1 MKFRIKK
8 LPKKLPEKLSG
19 KIFFASIFSAVV
31 TLSSCATLTDDIVV
45 SSHVNEDIN
54 IRNYKTFSWNTDSQ
68 ISFDPIGQWE
78 QPTLDTDEEVRSLI
92 AKDLLK
98 RGFRHTVEDPDLLV
112 TFSAGINSDILNLSS
127 SAANKNTTSTKVP
140 KSALVVA
147 LTDAISGQTIWL
159 AHADAGPQKQQSIDN
174 IRKRIHYAIK
184 QIFKTL

>member
-1 MKFRIKK
+1 MKLRIKK
-8 LPKKLPEKLSG
+8 SSG
-19 KIFFASIFSAVV
+19 KLFFPGVLFAIAI
-31 TLSSCATLTDDIVV
+31 LSSCATLTDDIIVL
-45 SSHVNEDIN
+45 SHANEDIN
-54 IRNYKTFSWNTDSQ
+54 IRNYKTFAWNTNSQ

-92 AKDLLK
+92 TKNLLK
-98 RGFRHTVEDPDLLV
+98 RGFRHTVENPDLLI
-112 TFSAGINSDILNLSS
+112 TFSAGIDSDILNLSNS
-127 SAANKNTTSTKVP
+127 TSEKNATSTKVP

-159 AHADAGPQKQQSIDN
+159 AHADTSPQEQQSIDN